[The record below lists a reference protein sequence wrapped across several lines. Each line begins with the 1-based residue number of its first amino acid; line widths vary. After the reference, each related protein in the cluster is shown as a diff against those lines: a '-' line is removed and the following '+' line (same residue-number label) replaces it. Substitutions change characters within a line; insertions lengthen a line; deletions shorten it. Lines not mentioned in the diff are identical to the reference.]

1 MKNILLI
8 IIFIPILGFA
18 QNKELEA
25 KIGVQKISTNSIN
38 QNEINVDYL
47 KNNSISQVALIID
60 GISYPSTLLEFL
72 NPLDIKNIKVEKN
85 NAEFPNG
92 RILLTT
98 NNISINAISL
108 KQLLEKRT
116 NIKSTNNI
124 FYIDDKLIEN
134 KADNYFVDENAILKI
149 QIQNLDKADVDCN
162 IEVV

>member
-72 NPLDIKNIKVEKN
+72 NPLDIKNHYQTDKH
-85 NAEFPNG
+85 
-92 RILLTT
+92 T
-98 NNISINAISL
+98 N
-108 KQLLEKRT
+108 E
-116 NIKSTNNI
+116 
-124 FYIDDKLIEN
+124 
-134 KADNYFVDENAILKI
+134 
-149 QIQNLDKADVDCN
+149 
-162 IEVV
+162 